1 MLINL
6 FFFILSIVPSVLIVI
21 WLRNRKKHNTLYLQ
35 SCKSAIIRGTI
46 CVMPILVVSAT
57 FHLARNLLIRFIFPD
72 MNALVSQAIYT
83 FIVLAFSEELVKYI
97 MFRHLLRKNI
107 SNYSLADIT
116 AFMVI
121 IGTVFGLVEDIPYAI
136 GATPSIMLIRG
147 LTMGHVGYGFI
158 MGWFYGKHI
167 ETGKKINGIV
177 AFGLPFLIHGLYD
190 FSLSEE
196 LLKTNDN
203 LAFIGL
209 SLAVLDVVLII
220 LMIRFFLISRKKERC
235 TNQLIEKTIE
245 VNH

>member
-121 IGTVFGLVEDIPYAI
+121 IGTVFGLVEDIPFWK
-136 GATPSIMLIRG
+136 R
-147 LTMGHVGYGFI
+147 
-158 MGWFYGKHI
+158 
-167 ETGKKINGIV
+167 
-177 AFGLPFLIHGLYD
+177 LPEIH
-190 FSLSEE
+190 LSESE
-196 LLKTNDN
+196 KPAMLH
-203 LAFIGL
+203 
-209 SLAVLDVVLII
+209 
-220 LMIRFFLISRKKERC
+220 C
-235 TNQLIEKTIE
+235 QL
-245 VNH
+245 

>member
-35 SCKSAIIRGTI
+35 SCKSAIIRGAI
-46 CVMPILVVSAT
+46 CVMPILAVSAT
-57 FHLARNLLIRFIFPD
+57 FHFARNLLISFIFPD
-72 MNALVSQAIYT
+72 MNVLVSKAIYT

-158 MGWFYGKHI
+158 MGWF
-167 ETGKKINGIV
+167 
-177 AFGLPFLIHGLYD
+177 
-190 FSLSEE
+190 
-196 LLKTNDN
+196 
-203 LAFIGL
+203 
-209 SLAVLDVVLII
+209 
-220 LMIRFFLISRKKERC
+220 
-235 TNQLIEKTIE
+235 
-245 VNH
+245 